1 MRNYA
6 FSNATSSRSLSVN
19 AYHTMPRWHWSREHR
34 RYLLPEARLDADMF
48 LLCINR
54 DMATSIRCFLDG
66 SLVVSSIHWWFDAGL
81 SAATKASLPAALYL
95 TVMDRAVGLEN
106 RSDHEQWWQYFIDAV
121 VDQCTKVIGTIAQ
134 LMAPG
139 LESWRIRH
147 TSGGLCTCAG
157 AAAWRI
163 GHASGRAHAQQRP
176 ERGRRCLF

>member
-81 SAATKASLPAALYL
+81 STATKASLSAALYL
-95 TVMDRAVGLEN
+95 TVNGQSSWLGKQIRSWAMMAIFHRRSCWSMHKSN
-106 RSDHEQWWQYFIDAV
+106 RHDCLAHVHNCLAFPTSVSYSLDHEIMPLPGTERELWGHQTSHYERVII
-121 VDQCTKVIGTIAQ
+121 KVS
-134 LMAPG
+134 L
-139 LESWRIRH
+139 R
-147 TSGGLCTCAG
+147 
-157 AAAWRI
+157 
-163 GHASGRAHAQQRP
+163 
-176 ERGRRCLF
+176 